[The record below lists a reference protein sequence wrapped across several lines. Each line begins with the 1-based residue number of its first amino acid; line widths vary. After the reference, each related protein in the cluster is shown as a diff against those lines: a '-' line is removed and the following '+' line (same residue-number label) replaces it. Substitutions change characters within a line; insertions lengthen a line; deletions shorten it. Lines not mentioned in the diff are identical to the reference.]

1 VKATQLCASGTWL
14 QKNQGEIVREL
25 VQRGD
30 AMNDFTKAGWEA
42 MHMPMSYTAHTLHDD
57 AA

>member
-1 VKATQLCASGTWL
+1 V
-14 QKNQGEIVREL
+14 E
-25 VQRGD
+25 RGD